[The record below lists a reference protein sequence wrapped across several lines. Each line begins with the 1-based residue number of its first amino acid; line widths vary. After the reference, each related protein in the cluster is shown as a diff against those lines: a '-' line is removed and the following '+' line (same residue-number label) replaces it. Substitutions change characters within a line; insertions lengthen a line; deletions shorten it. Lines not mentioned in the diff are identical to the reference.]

1 MSNDSSQPTDEFVER
16 YFLDPQSLSDSEQAA
31 LVQALREN
39 PDVRRRFR
47 VAAFIDAELRFE
59 SSGEEIASPKIAPS
73 NLAGDAWPKWILA
86 IAASLILVA
95 IMGYMNWPATPPPTQ
110 EKIAENPT
118 AQPEPEVEVVS
129 AIAQL
134 DVGHNQRFEPG
145 FAPSGNE
152 FHKGE
157 YHLSEGEVTLTFQNG
172 VAVSLASPARFS
184 IVGPMRM
191 QLDHGRARA
200 IVPESGHGF
209 VIETST
215 MVVEDLGTE
224 FGVVVDDDQNQELHV
239 FAGEVRLHDK
249 DLPPELLTENS
260 ALAWASHTKR
270 HSITPDDRAF
280 ATSMSIGYKRW
291 LDHSLKLR
299 QDPAALFYFDF
310 ETDSRKSQQ
319 VINRATTGIVDHGQ
333 LTSGIWA
340 TGRWPEKGAMLFENT
355 GDRVELNIP
364 GEYQQ
369 ITIMGWVQVNRY
381 DFALQTVFN
390 SIGYTPGQHHW
401 NLTRGGSL
409 RMGLCS
415 QYDLT
420 SKQTL
425 PRNHWTH
432 VAAQI
437 DADAK
442 ESVYFINGQEV
453 GRKAWNES
461 IPIRYGPSSIGAW
474 GHTNRH
480 GKLVYSRD
488 LRGRIDEIALFSRIL
503 STEEIREAYEAGNN
517 FQ

>member
-1 MSNDSSQPTDEFVER
+1 MSSEPSPLTDELIER
-16 YFLDPQSLSDSEQAA
+16 YFLDPQTLSETEQAA
-31 LVQALREN
+31 LIRALKED
-39 PDVRRRFR
+39 PSVRNRFR

-59 SSGEEIASPKIAPS
+59 SSGEESSPAPIAPTS
-73 NLAGDAWPKWILA
+73 SQGNAWPKWILA
-86 IAASLILVA
+86 IAATLLLIGVL
-95 IMGYMNWPATPPPTQ
+95 GYVNWPAKPQQTQPQIADNPEPT
-110 EKIAENPT
+110 T
-118 AQPEPEVEVVS
+118 QPEVVT

-134 DVGHNQRFEPG
+134 DVGHNHRFEPG
-145 FAPSGNE
+145 FAPDGNE
-152 FHKGE
+152 FREGK

-172 VAVSLASPARFS
+172 VAVSLESPARFS
-184 IVGPMRM
+184 IIDSMRM

-224 FGVVVDDDQNQELHV
+224 FGVVVDDEQNQELHV
-239 FAGEVRLHDK
+239 FAGEVRLHEK
-249 DLPPELLTENS
+249 NSPPELLTENS
-260 ALAWASHTKR
+260 ALAWATDTKR
-270 HSITPDDRAF
+270 RSITPDDQAF

-299 QDPAALFYFDF
+299 EDPAALFYFDF
-310 ETDSRKSQQ
+310 ETESRKSEE
-319 VINRATTGIVDHGQ
+319 VINRATTGIVDNGQ

-364 GEYQQ
+364 GEYDQ
-369 ITIMGWVQVNRY
+369 ITIMGWVQINRY

-390 SIGYTPGQHHW
+390 SVDYSPGQHHW

-409 RMGLCS
+409 RMGLSS

-425 PRNHWTH
+425 PRNMWTH

-437 DADAK
+437 DAEAN
-442 ESVYFINGQEV
+442 ESVYYINGEEV
-453 GRKAWNES
+453 GRKKWNDK

-474 GHTNRH
+474 GHTNRS
-480 GKLVYSRD
+480 GKVVYSRD

-503 STEEIREAYEAGNN
+503 SANEIRDAYEAGSN

>member
-1 MSNDSSQPTDEFVER
+1 MSNEPSPPTDELIER
-16 YFLDPQSLSDSEQAA
+16 YFLDPQSLSDAEQSTLVRA
-31 LVQALREN
+31 LQED
-39 PDVRRRFR
+39 PSVRSRFR

-59 SSGEEIASPKIAPS
+59 SSGEETSSPSITAPTG
-73 NLAGDAWPKWILA
+73 LGDAWPKWILA
-86 IAASLILVA
+86 IAATLLLFGVL
-95 IMGYMNWPATPPPTQ
+95 GYLNWPATPQQTQ
-110 EKIAENPT
+110 EPIANQQSPPAT
-118 AQPEPEVEVVS
+118 PEVAT
-129 AIAQL
+129 AIALL
-134 DVGHNQRFEPG
+134 DVGHNQKFEPG
-145 FAPSGNE
+145 FAPSGSE
-152 FHKGE
+152 FHQGE

-172 VAVSLASPARFS
+172 VAVSLESPARFS
-184 IVGPMRM
+184 IIDPMRM

-224 FGVVVDDDQNQELHV
+224 FGVVVDDQQNQELHV
-239 FAGEVRLHDK
+239 FAGEVRLHEK
-249 DLPPELLTENS
+249 NLPPELLTENS
-260 ALAWASHTKR
+260 ALAWDNHTKR
-270 HSITPDDRAF
+270 RTITPDDGAF

-291 LDHSLKLR
+291 LDHSLQLR

-310 ETDSRKSQQ
+310 ETDSRKSAE
-319 VINRATTGIVDHGQ
+319 VVNRATTGIVDNGQ

-364 GEYQQ
+364 GTYDQ
-369 ITIMGWVQVNRY
+369 ITIMGWVQINRY

-390 SIGYTPGQHHW
+390 SVDYSPGQHHW

-409 RMGLCS
+409 RMGLS
-415 QYDLT
+415 GQYDLT

-425 PRNHWTH
+425 PQNHWTH
-432 VAAQI
+432 VAAQM
-437 DADAK
+437 DAK
-442 ESVYFINGQEV
+442 SQESVYYINGEEV
-453 GRKAWNES
+453 DRKQWTTS

-474 GHTNRH
+474 GHTNRA
-480 GKLVYSRD
+480 GQVTYSRD

-503 STEEIREAYEAGNN
+503 SADEIREAFEAGSN

>member
-1 MSNDSSQPTDEFVER
+1 MSSEPSKQTDELIER
-16 YFLDPQSLSDSEQAA
+16 YFLDPQSLSETEQTA
-31 LVQALREN
+31 LVRALQEN
-39 PDVRRRFR
+39 RSVRDRFR
-47 VAAFIDAELRFE
+47 GAAFIDAELRFE
-59 SSGEEIASPKIAPS
+59 SSGAEFSPVTSASTS
-73 NLAGDAWPKWILA
+73 SQGDAWPKWILA
-86 IAASLILVA
+86 IAATLLLVGFL
-95 IMGYMNWPATPPPTQ
+95 GYINRPA
-110 EKIAENPT
+110 NPQQIPGPVAT
-118 AQPEPEVEVVS
+118 DTSPLPASVS
-129 AIAQL
+129 VTTIAQL
-134 DVGHNQRFEPG
+134 DVGHNHRFELG
-145 FAPSGNE
+145 FAPEGSE
-152 FHKGE
+152 FPKGE
-157 YHLSEGEVTLTFQNG
+157 YRLTEGEVTLIFQNG
-172 VAVSLASPARFS
+172 VAVSLESPANFS
-184 IVGPMRM
+184 IIDPMRM

-224 FGVVVDDDQNQELHV
+224 FGVVVNDEQNQELHV
-239 FAGEVRLHDK
+239 FAGEVRLHEK
-249 DLPPELLTENS
+249 NLPPELLTENS
-260 ALAWASHTKR
+260 ALAWATNTKR

-299 QDPAALFYFDF
+299 QDPSALFYFDF
-310 ETDSRKSQQ
+310 ETVSRQSTE
-319 VINRATTGIVDHGQ
+319 VINRATTGIVDNGQ

-355 GDRVELNIP
+355 GDRIDLNIP
-364 GEYQQ
+364 GKYDQ
-369 ITIMGWVQVNRY
+369 ITIMGWVQINRY

-390 SIGYTPGQHHW
+390 TIGYVPGQHHW

-409 RMGLCS
+409 RMGLSS

-437 DADAK
+437 DSQAK
-442 ESVYFINGQEV
+442 QSVYYINGKEV
-453 GRKAWNES
+453 GRQKWTS
-461 IPIRYGPSSIGAW
+461 TIPIHYGPSTIGAW
-474 GHTNRH
+474 GHTNRS
-480 GKLVYSRD
+480 GQVVYSRD

-503 STEEIREAYEAGNN
+503 SVTEIREAYEAGSN

>member
-1 MSNDSSQPTDEFVER
+1 MSNEPSQLTDELIER
-16 YFLDPQSLSDSEQAA
+16 YFLDPQSLSDSEQATLVRA
-31 LVQALREN
+31 LKED
-39 PDVRRRFR
+39 PSVRSRFR

-59 SSGEEIASPKIAPS
+59 SSGEESSPAPIASS
-73 NLAGDAWPKWILA
+73 SSSLGDAWPKWILA
-86 IAASLILVA
+86 IAATLLLVGIL
-95 IMGYMNWPATPPPTQ
+95 GYFNRPAKPQQTQ
-110 EKIAENPT
+110 QEIAE
-118 AQPEPEVEVVS
+118 QPVPSTEPEVVT

-152 FHKGE
+152 FHQGE

-172 VAVSLASPARFS
+172 VAVSLESPARFS
-184 IVGPMRM
+184 IIDSMRM

-209 VIETST
+209 VIETAT

-224 FGVVVDDDQNQELHV
+224 FGIVVDDNQNQELHV

-260 ALAWASHTKR
+260 ALAWDADTQR
-270 HSITPDDRAF
+270 RSITPDDMAF

-299 QDPAALFYFDF
+299 QDPSALFYFDF
-310 ETDSRKSQQ
+310 ETDSRKSEE
-319 VINRATTGIVDHGQ
+319 VINRATTGVVDNGQ
-333 LTSGIWA
+333 LTNGIWA

-364 GEYQQ
+364 GKYDQ
-369 ITIMGWVQVNRY
+369 ITIMAWVQINRY

-390 SIGYTPGQHHW
+390 SIDYSPGQHHW

-409 RMGLCS
+409 RMGLSS

-425 PRNHWTH
+425 PRNLWTH

-437 DADAK
+437 DSKAK
-442 ESVYFINGQEV
+442 ESVYYIDGKVV
-453 GRKAWNES
+453 GRRKWSQS
-461 IPIRYGPSSIGAW
+461 IPIHYGPSTIGAW
-474 GHTNRH
+474 GHTNRA
-480 GKLVYSRD
+480 GEVVYSRD
-488 LRGRIDEIALFSRIL
+488 LRGRIDEIALFSRVL
-503 STEEIREAYEAGNN
+503 SADEIRQAYEAGSN